1 MKQTLTKF
9 ILMVLCFCCFTSF
22 TTIAQTTVSGTI
34 LDAENNEPLIGVN
47 VAIKGSSIGSVTDIN
62 GKFTLSTNTPPPF
75 TLSISSIGYANT
87 ELEVT
92 GSISGVTLSLEPQTI
107 LGQEVVVSASRKRE
121 KIQEA
126 PASISVISTQQI
138 ENTPVSNPLLT
149 IDNEAGVQID
159 RHGSSRMN
167 INLRGSADVFG
178 TETFII
184 QDYRSLIGAGIGT
197 FESSNTTLST
207 LDLERV
213 EVVRGPG
220 SALYGPGVTAG
231 VVHFLTKDPFRY
243 PGTSA
248 ELTFGELNTLRASL
262 RHAGHTS
269 DGKFGYKFNV
279 NFNRADEWQ
288 LDPND
293 PEDAEVIGQ
302 FQDNIIDP
310 LTGEV
315 VRTTGGELLN
325 DNIGYSFNTHLEFR
339 PKDNLQIVASGG
351 YSYFKGLYW
360 NAQGEGVQQAN
371 DYFAQLRMQ
380 AGGLF
385 AQVFWNANKVPN
397 DRSNVGFLYRSGQ
410 LSYINRDQ
418 LEAQLQYTFDIP
430 KIRTQMIVGAEYRG
444 AFSDTETVVY
454 GRNEDDDAFN
464 IYGGYFQSKT
474 GLHEKLDLVLAARV
488 DGFSSINE
496 TSFSPRAALVYKASP
511 SSTFR
516 VSYNKAFAPNSALV
530 NNIDFRLAAT
540 PAFDLWLIGN
550 KEEQTFNNPSTTWLI
565 PGLGETP
572 GVGMDVALAY
582 GVLTQIIAGEI
593 QAGNPDLQAL
603 AGALPVLTDPQT
615 LAAIAQLGAFS
626 NGVTISNEGTPLA
639 IEGTPSSRLRE
650 DDNWEIGYK
659 GIIGKKLSASVDLY
673 RVNRRTFTL
682 FTQISPL
689 VALPTLG
696 TDVASTITP
705 VLTQIFTG
713 LGDPNAA
720 ATAQLI
726 AGAYQA
732 TADAGLTGALGVV
745 GTDQLPDSPKP
756 LQAFGYRTF
765 GEASYYG
772 ADIGLTYFIRPDLNI
787 FGNYSWVSQN
797 NFQGAD
803 LEEDENSTNRYSLNI
818 PQNKFRIGV
827 SYEPDQGFFGNLA
840 LRYNQ
845 AFDAFLGLYSG
856 EVKERYVFDAGVG
869 YHFDFGLSL
878 VLNGTNIFDQ
888 EYRSFP
894 DMPRIGRRV
903 LFTARYI
910 FNKNKN

>member
-9 ILMVLCFCCFTSF
+9 ILMALCFCCFTSF
-22 TTIAQTTVSGTI
+22 TTMAQITVSGTI

-62 GKFTLSTNTPPPF
+62 GKFTINTNTPPPF
-75 TLSISSIGYANT
+75 TLSISSVGYANT

-107 LGQEVVVSASRKRE
+107 IGQEVVVSASRKRE

-138 ENTPVSNPLLT
+138 ENTPVSNPLLA

-167 INLRGSADVFG
+167 ITLRGAGDLFG
-178 TETFII
+178 TSAFII
-184 QDYRSLIGAGIGT
+184 QDYRSLVGAGIGT

-248 ELTFGELNTLRASL
+248 EITFGELNTLRASL

-279 NFNRADEWQ
+279 NYNRADEWT

-293 PEDAEVIGQ
+293 PDDAAVISQ

-325 DNIGYSFNTHLEFR
+325 DNVGYSFNTHLEFR

-360 NAQGEGVQQAN
+360 NNQGEGLQQAN

-385 AQVFWNANKVPN
+385 AQVFWNANKVPS
-397 DRSNVGFLYRSGQ
+397 DRSKVGFLYRSGQ

-418 LEAQLQYTFDIP
+418 LEAQVQYTFDIP
-430 KIRTQMIVGAEYRG
+430 GIRTQMIVGTEYRG
-444 AFSDTETVVY
+444 AFSDTDGVVY
-454 GRNEDDDAFN
+454 GRNEDDDDFN
-464 IYGGYFQSKT
+464 IYGAYFQSKT
-474 GLHEKLDLVLAARV
+474 ALHEKLDMVLAARV
-488 DGFSSINE
+488 DAFSSV
-496 TSFSPRAALVYKASP
+496 SDVAVSPRAALVYKASP

-516 VSYNKAFAPNSALV
+516 ASYNRAFSPNSALV
-530 NNIDFRLAAT
+530 NNIDFKLADAG
-540 PAFDLWLIGN
+540 AFDLWLLGN
-550 KEEQTFNNPSTTWLI
+550 KESQTFNDPSTTWLI
-565 PGLGETP
+565 PGLGETS

-603 AGALPVLTDPQT
+603 ASALPVLTDPNT

-626 NGVTISNEGTPLA
+626 NGATVDLDGNPLIIQGTP
-639 IEGTPSSRLRE
+639 TSRLRV
-650 DDNWEIGYK
+650 DDTWEIGYK
-659 GIIGKKLSASVDLY
+659 GVIGKKLSAAIDVY
-673 RVNRRTFTL
+673 RVNRKDFTQ
-682 FTQISPL
+682 FTQISPF
-689 VALPTLG
+689 VALPTVG
-696 TDVASTITP
+696 ADVASTITP

-720 ATAQLI
+720 ATAQAI

-732 TADAGLTGALGVV
+732 TADAGLAGPLGIV
-745 GTDQLPDSPKP
+745 GTDQLPESEVP
-756 LQAFGYRTF
+756 LMAFGYRNL
-765 GEASYYG
+765 GEFSYYG
-772 ADIGLTYFIRPDLNI
+772 IDAALTYFIRPDLSI
-787 FGNYSWVSQN
+787 FGNYSWVNQT
-797 NFQGAD
+797 NFSLRGKG
-803 LEEDENSTNRYSLNI
+803 ESSTFAFPYALNI
-818 PQNKFRIGV
+818 PQNKFRLGLA
-827 SYEPDQGFFGNLA
+827 YEPDQGFFGNFA
-840 LRYNQ
+840 VRYNQ
-845 AFDAFLGLYSG
+845 AFNSTLGLYGG
-856 EVKERYVFDAGVG
+856 EVQERTLVDAGVG
-869 YHFDFGLSL
+869 YNFDFGLSL
-878 VLNGTNIFDQ
+878 VVNGTNIFDN
-888 EYRSFP
+888 EYRTYP
-894 DMPRIGRRV
+894 NMPKIGRRV
-903 LFTARYI
+903 LFTARYV
-910 FNKNKN
+910 FNKKKD